1 MGEYIKRENIKK
13 AGNRFWNWGTILYE
27 ESMAKNYREII
38 EEICVQTAISPLHD
52 KDKWT
57 EEDEKENPEHK
68 AGELKKAHYHVV
80 FHFDSTKS
88 YEQAKEIC
96 DKLGAVSP
104 KAISSLPGAVQY
116 LWHMNNLDK
125 EQYNKEDCQVFNG
138 FQIEKYLPDMD
149 WFEAY
154 CQLIDYIEEN
164 DITHYSQLQRYI
176 RKDKPEL
183 FKTTVSKSY
192 AIVNYLKSRTHEK
205 KLLTTS
211 QIYDYI

>member
-1 MGEYIKRENIKK
+1 MGDYIKRENNKK
-13 AGNRFWNWGTILYE
+13 AGNRSWNWGTILYE
-27 ESMAKNYREII
+27 ESMSKNYKEII
-38 EEICVQTAISPLHD
+38 EEICVQTVISPLHD
-52 KDKWT
+52 KDRWT
-57 EEDEKENPEHK
+57 EEDEKENPKHK

-80 FHFDSTKS
+80 MHFDSVKS

-116 LWHMNNLDK
+116 LWHMNNPDK
-125 EQYNKEDCQVFNG
+125 EPYKKENCQTFNG
-138 FQIEKYLPDMD
+138 FCIEKYLPDMD

-176 RKDKPEL
+176 RTDKPEL

-192 AIVNYLKSRTHEK
+192 AIVNYLKSRTHELK
-205 KLLTTS
+205 GDAKHEN
-211 QIYDYI
+211 